1 MARFQEIKGRN
12 DQRPAAYRVDHG
24 NFMDHLKSTLNSSTT
39 DLPEGARTPKARKP
53 YTISKQREKWTE
65 DEHKL
70 FLEALH
76 KHGRAWRRIQEH
88 IGSKTAV
95 QIRSHAQKF
104 FSKIIRESS
113 GDSNSIA
120 APPQIQIPP
129 PRPKRKPAHPYPR
142 KLGNSLG
149 KDASAIKRL
158 EKPQLKIQSLS
169 GQENCSPKSV
179 LTTAQI
185 GSETPG
191 TEGSGSPASSVYM
204 EEKCLTPSTSVGELG
219 AQVAFSKDATTS
231 NGAVCGMPEGPVLRL
246 FGKRVEVNN
255 LHQQQHSNTGNLQHA
270 ADMELD
276 ASAETPTSGT
286 GKLSSHST
294 KEANTWNPWL
304 TDTQQFMYYLP
315 QGEVLSVHSACQV
328 LSYGNGSISYTVL
341 NPQTVVSD
349 KQQYQPSQAADCKLF
364 TRAEG
369 PWTESITTSN
379 SVPETTTQTSDSIE
393 STQVNSDEDEVMP
406 VPGSR
411 KCSAAPA
418 HLRGFMPYKKCA
430 AQSKMLQLQVPGEEA
445 DREMTRLC
453 L

>member
-1 MARFQEIKGRN
+1 
-12 DQRPAAYRVDHG
+12 
-24 NFMDHLKSTLNSSTT
+24 MDCV
-39 DLPEGARTPKARKP
+39 AC
-53 YTISKQREKWTE
+53 
-65 DEHKL
+65 
-70 FLEALH
+70 
-76 KHGRAWRRIQEH
+76 
-88 IGSKTAV
+88 
-95 QIRSHAQKF
+95 
-104 FSKIIRESS
+104 KIIRESS